1 MRHYVLFKNR
11 QDEEP
16 VSAELRTLVKAVIY
30 ETLEYEDFGR
40 SAEVS
45 VTFVNDAG
53 MRIINQRYRGV
64 DSATDVLSFPIISDE
79 DGDSDVD
86 SSNGAAMLGDI
97 VISLERARRQ
107 AAQYGHSY
115 TREVAFLTVHS
126 VLHLLGYDHL
136 TSEADDADMR
146 RRQDAVLEYMGISRK

>member
-1 MRHYVLFKNR
+1 MKRSNTR
-11 QDEEP
+11 I
-16 VSAELRTLVKAVIY
+16 R
-30 ETLEYEDFGR
+30 R

-79 DGDSDVD
+79 DSDSDVD
-86 SSNGAAMLGDI
+86 SSNGAVMLGDI

-107 AAQYGHSY
+107 AVEYGHSY

-146 RRQDAVLEYMGISRK
+146 RRQDAVLEYMGIPEINTPL

>member
-1 MRHYVLFKNR
+1 MRHYILFKNR

-53 MRIINQRYRGV
+53 MRIINRRYRGV

-107 AAQYGHSY
+107 ATEYGHSY